1 MASLRKKY
9 QPQDAPVMSPPEVT
23 AAELPEPV
31 ADAKPPEQP
40 ETESAADKAAQN
52 ELRKRLAE
60 MERAEGLQRQQQQP
74 HAAEPPQQAQ
84 QQPEMP
90 AAVAKWLAEHPKY
103 TNPNDQIAQVE
114 ISLATMKAARDGLT
128 WNDDDFLPSI
138 ERHLGIAP
146 RTNGHAETKPTPQ
159 PTNYAEQRNSAP
171 ARPVTVDRPPPQR
184 MSVPVSAPPTREAPS
199 MRTGR
204 PVSYRAP
211 LTPAQR
217 EAAQFSGVSE
227 QEYADKLERMN
238 RMKAAGEIQG

>member
-60 MERAEGLQRQQQQP
+60 MERAEGLQRQKQQP
-74 HAAEPPQQAQ
+74 QAAETPQKAQ

-146 RTNGHAETKPTPQ
+146 RTNGRVEHAALDNGPAVPTP
-159 PTNYAEQRNSAP
+159 PPRLHPRPAAP
-171 ARPVTVDRPPPQR
+171 PRQS
-184 MSVPVSAPPTREAPS
+184 SVAYSAPPTREAPS
-199 MRTGR
+199 MTTGR
-204 PVSYRAP
+204 APLYRAP
-211 LTPAQR
+211 LNR
-217 EAAQFSGVSE
+217 DE
-227 QEYADKLERMN
+227 LE
-238 RMKAAGEIQG
+238 